1 MQTAETL
8 LAVIRKRGAKGQPI
22 ERVYRMLYNKEL
34 YLKAYAKL
42 YPNKGAMTPGVT
54 PETADGM
61 STDKIDSIIEAIKYE
76 RYQWK
81 PVKRTYIKKTN
92 GKLRPLG
99 LPTWSDKLLQEVI
112 RSILDAYY
120 DPQFSEYSHG
130 FRQSRG
136 CHTALQELRHTW
148 RGTKWFIEGDI
159 SQYFDTINHS
169 RLLEILAEKIHDN
182 RFLNLLQGLLEAG
195 YLEDWK
201 YNHTYSGVPQGGV
214 LSPLLSNIY
223 LDQLD
228 QYVERILTPKYTKG
242 DRKATNP
249 VYVKTQTLK
258 RAALHRNDKV
268 AYKELTK
275 QLQRLPSQDPND
287 PNYVRLKYVRYAD
300 DFLLGVT
307 GPKALA
313 EEIKLQIG
321 DFLSSNLKLKMSQ
334 EKTLITSATQETAN
348 FLGYEVH
355 GFHCDTKHTNGKR
368 SINGLIGLRVPKNIT
383 EKKGAKYKRN
393 GKPVHLNY
401 HLESSDYSI
410 ISEYQMELRGL
421 VQYYALAYNVCSLS
435 HLKYIMQESLIK
447 TLACKHRITRK
458 KAYTKYSGKVISENG
473 KVLKCLRVEVEREGK
488 KPLVATFGGFSIKRK
503 PTLSIDDQTPK
514 PINTRTEVL
523 QRLMAN
529 ACEICGSSENVEV
542 HHIRKLSDLKKQGSD
557 PNTGWKAL
565 MAKRRRKTLV
575 VCRTCHVAIHNGKP
589 TNNP

>member
-8 LAVIRKRGAKGQPI
+8 LAVIRERGTKGLPI
-22 ERVYRMLYNKEL
+22 ERVYRMFYNKEL

-54 PETADGM
+54 PETVDEM
-61 STDKIDSIIEAIKYE
+61 SIDKIDNIIEAVRNE

-81 PVKRTYIKKTN
+81 PVKRTYIPKAN

-120 DPQFSEYSHG
+120 DPQFSEHSHG

-136 CHTALQELRHTW
+136 CHTALQEMQMTW

-159 SQYFDTINHS
+159 SQYFDTIDHS
-169 RLLEILAEKIHDN
+169 RLLEILAEKIKDN
-182 RFLNLLQGLLEAG
+182 RFLNMIQGLLKAG

-201 YNHTYSGVPQGGV
+201 YNHTYSGAPQGGV

-223 LDQLD
+223 LDRLD
-228 QYVERILTPKYTKG
+228 QYIEKTLIPKYTKG
-242 DRKATNP
+242 DHKAENP
-249 VYVKTQTLK
+249 AYLKIQTMK
-258 RAALHRNDKV
+258 RAAKNRKDQG

-275 QLQRLPSQDPND
+275 QMQKLPSQDPND
-287 PNYVRLKYVRYAD
+287 PNYTRLKYVRYAD

-307 GPKALA
+307 GPKVLA

-321 DFLSSNLKLKMSQ
+321 DHLSSNLKLKMSQ
-334 EKTLITSATQETAN
+334 EKTLITNATQETAK

-355 GFHCDTKHTNGKR
+355 CLHCDTKQTGGKR
-368 SINGLIGLRVPKNIT
+368 SINGLIGLRVPNNIT
-383 EKKGAKYKRN
+383 EKKKTKYMHN

-401 HLESSDYSI
+401 HLESSDFSI
-410 ISEYQMELRGL
+410 ITEYQMELRGL
-421 VQYYALAYNVCSLS
+421 VQYYVLAYNVCSLS
-435 HLKYIMQESLIK
+435 HLKHIMQESLVK
-447 TLACKHRITRK
+447 TLACKYRITRK
-458 KAYTKYSGKVISENG
+458 KVYAKYSGTVVSEDG
-473 KVLKCLRVEVEREGK
+473 QALKCIRVDVEREGK

-503 PTLSIDDQTPK
+503 PTARIVDQTPK
-514 PINTRTEVL
+514 PINTRTEIL
-523 QRLMAN
+523 QRLLADT
-529 ACEICGSSENVEV
+529 CEICGSSENVEV
-542 HHIRKLSDLKKQGSD
+542 HHIRKMSDLKKQGSD
-557 PNTGWKAL
+557 PKTGWKAL

-575 VCRTCHVAIHNGKP
+575 VCKTCHSAIHSGRPIKYP
-589 TNNP
+589 